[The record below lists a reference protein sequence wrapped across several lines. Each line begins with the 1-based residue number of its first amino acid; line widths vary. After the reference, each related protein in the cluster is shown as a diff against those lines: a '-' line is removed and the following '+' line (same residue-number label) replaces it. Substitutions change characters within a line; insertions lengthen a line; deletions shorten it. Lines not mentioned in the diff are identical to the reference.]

1 MPRRKPESVK
11 EVRYEF
17 SLGPKEQPLVEELT
31 DAVKSVNE
39 GLTITKY
46 AAIAL
51 PIGIAAVGYGL
62 FEMGKYIGAGISSF
76 GAGLTPGNLVK
87 GVAEYST
94 PGIILNALVPESERY
109 NEDGTEKS
117 TTAALFDELSQRLG
131 KGTWW

>member
-31 DAVKSVNE
+31 EAVKSVND

-51 PIGIAAVGYGL
+51 PFGIAAVGYGL

-76 GAGLTPGNLVK
+76 GSGLTPSNLIK
-87 GVAEYST
+87 GVAENST
-94 PGIILNALVPESERY
+94 PGIIFNAIVPESERY
-109 NEDGTEKS
+109 NEDGTQKS
-117 TTAALFDELSQRLG
+117 TTSALWDELSQRLG
-131 KGTWW
+131 KGSWW